1 MNTYVGQAVSAKIS
15 FDSLVFT
22 YSGQGNVVR
31 LFVNEKIPSC
41 DAVVVFTAVDIV
53 IFIKQSKQTVQM
65 KKNETCFERMHSA
78 ENYELMR
85 VYN

>member
-31 LFVNEKIPSC
+31 LFVSEKIPSC

-53 IFIKQSKQTVQM
+53 IFVK
-65 KKNETCFERMHSA
+65 
-78 ENYELMR
+78 
-85 VYN
+85 